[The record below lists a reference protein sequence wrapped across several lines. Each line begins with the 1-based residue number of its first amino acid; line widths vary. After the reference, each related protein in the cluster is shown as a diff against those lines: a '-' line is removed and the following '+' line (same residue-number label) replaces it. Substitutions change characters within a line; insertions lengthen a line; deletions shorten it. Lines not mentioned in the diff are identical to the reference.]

1 MKKRGLGRGLEM
13 LLSQTGA
20 EIATDSVKVD
30 RDGVKEISIEKIV
43 PGKYQPRRFFDQD
56 ALEALASSIKAQ
68 GIIQP
73 IVVRE
78 VTDGQFE
85 ILAGERRWRA
95 SQLAGLKTIPVI
107 FKEMSDQEALAVAL
121 IENIQRENLNPVE
134 TAVALKRLIEEFALT
149 HQEAGEVIGKSRSSI
164 TNTLRL
170 LELDAVVQQ
179 LLAEQKL
186 DMGHARA
193 LLALPTKQQSAIA
206 KKVVEGHLTVRET
219 EHLVKVLLSDSG
231 QTKAPKKM
239 AKKDQDVLNL
249 ERDLSEFLGASTEI
263 KAKKAGK
270 GEVIIRY
277 GSLEELDGIL
287 LKIKR

>member
-30 RDGVKEISIEKIV
+30 REGVKEVSIEKLV

-56 ALEALASSIKAQ
+56 ALEALASSIKSQ

-78 VTDGQFE
+78 VAGGQFE

-95 SQLAGLKTIPVI
+95 SQLAALKTVPVI

-134 TAVALKRLIEEFALT
+134 TAIALRRLIEEFTLT

-170 LELDAVVQQ
+170 LELEEGVQQ

-193 LLALPTKQQSAIA
+193 LLALPKKQQAEVA
-206 KKVVEGHLTVRET
+206 KKVVEAHLTVRET
-219 EHLVKVLLSDSG
+219 EQLVKTLLNASG
-231 QTKAPKKM
+231 ESKAPKKI

-249 ERDLSEFLGASTEI
+249 ERDLSEFLGAATEI
-263 KAKKAGK
+263 KSKKAGK

>member
-20 EIATDSVKVD
+20 EIATDSVKAD
-30 RDGVKEISIEKIV
+30 RDGVKEISIEKLQ

-56 ALEALASSIKAQ
+56 ALEALASSIKSQ

-78 VTDGQFE
+78 VSGDQFE

-95 SQLAGLKTIPVI
+95 SQLAGLKAVPVI

-134 TAVALKRLIEEFALT
+134 TAIALKRLIEEFSLT

-164 TNTLRL
+164 SNTLRL
-170 LELDAVVQQ
+170 LELDDTVQQ
-179 LLAEQKL
+179 LLAEQRL

-193 LLALPTKQQSAIA
+193 LLALPKKQQAEVS
-206 KKVVEGHLTVRET
+206 KKVVDGNLTVRET
-219 EHLVKVLLSDSG
+219 EHLVKMLLSESG
-231 QTKAPKKM
+231 KAKIAKKSTQ
-239 AKKDQDVLNL
+239 KDQDVLNL
-249 ERDLSEFLGASTEI
+249 ERDLSEILGASTEI

-270 GEVIIRY
+270 GEVVIRY
-277 GSLEELDGIL
+277 NSLDELDGIL

>member
-30 RDGVKEISIEKIV
+30 REGVKEVSIEKLV

-56 ALEALASSIKAQ
+56 ALEALASSIKSQ

-78 VTDGQFE
+78 VAGGQFE

-95 SQLAGLKTIPVI
+95 SQLAALKTVPVI

-134 TAVALKRLIEEFALT
+134 TAIALKRLIEEFTLT

-170 LELDAVVQQ
+170 LELEEGVQQ

-193 LLALPTKQQSAIA
+193 LLALPKKQQAEVA
-206 KKVVEGHLTVRET
+206 KKVVEAHLTVRET
-219 EHLVKVLLSDSG
+219 EQLVKTLLNASG
-231 QTKAPKKM
+231 ESKAPKKI

-249 ERDLSEFLGASTEI
+249 ERDLSEFLGAATEI
-263 KAKKAGK
+263 KSKKAGK

>member
-1 MKKRGLGRGLEM
+1 VKKRGLGRGLEM

-20 EIATDSVKVD
+20 EIATDSVKAD
-30 RDGVKEISIEKIV
+30 RDGVKEISIEKLQ

-56 ALEALASSIKAQ
+56 ALEALASSIKSQ

-78 VTDGQFE
+78 VAGDQFE

-95 SQLAGLKTIPVI
+95 SQLAGLKVVPVI

-134 TAVALKRLIEEFALT
+134 TAIALKRLIEEFSLT

-164 TNTLRL
+164 SNTLRL
-170 LELDAVVQQ
+170 LELDDTVQQ
-179 LLAEQKL
+179 LLAEQRL

-193 LLALPTKQQSAIA
+193 LLALPKKQQAEVA
-206 KKVVEGHLTVRET
+206 KKVVDGNLTVRET
-219 EHLVKVLLSDSG
+219 EHLVKMLLSESG
-231 QTKAPKKM
+231 KAKIAKKSTQ
-239 AKKDQDVLNL
+239 KDQDVLNL
-249 ERDLSEFLGASTEI
+249 ERDLSEILGASTEI

-270 GEVIIRY
+270 GEVVIRY
-277 GSLEELDGIL
+277 NSLDELDGIL

>member
-20 EIATDSVKVD
+20 EIATDSVKAD
-30 RDGVKEISIEKIV
+30 RDGVKEVSIEKLV
-43 PGKYQPRRFFDQD
+43 PGKYQPRRYFDEE
-56 ALEALASSIKAQ
+56 ALEALATSIKSQ

-78 VTDGQFE
+78 VADGQFE

-95 SQLAGLKTIPVI
+95 SQLAALKTVPVI

-134 TAVALKRLIEEFALT
+134 TAIALKRLIEEFALT

-170 LELDAVVQQ
+170 LELDETVQQ
-179 LLAEQKL
+179 LLAEQRL

-193 LLALPTKQQSAIA
+193 LLALPKKQQSEIGT
-206 KKVVEGHLTVRET
+206 KVVKGQLTVRET
-219 EHLVKVLLSDSG
+219 EQLVKMLLNDSG
-231 QTKAPKKM
+231 KGKPAQKVS
-239 AKKDQDVLNL
+239 KKDQDVLSL
-249 ERDLSEFLGASTEI
+249 ERDLSEFLGATTEI